1 MSEYKFNVEKETAN
15 AIAWIKD
22 WFENKSG
29 GAKGIIV
36 GISGG
41 KDSTTVAKLCCE
53 AIGKENVF
61 GVMMPNGIQKDIAYS
76 QEVCKL
82 LGIRNMTVNIKD
94 AFEGIIGEN
103 NRSESRIDCSEQQIT
118 LAMKNVSPRLR
129 MTTLYFI
136 GQCMGYRV
144 AGTGNM
150 SEAYVGY
157 FTKWGDGAHDFNVLA
172 NFTKTEVVAIAEYLG
187 IPEHLARKTPTD
199 GLSDSTDEQAFGF
212 TYEQLDKFV
221 RGQEIPSDDI
231 VQQIVKMRCYGDHK
245 LVPIPQYMP
254 NMFE

>member
-15 AIAWIKD
+15 AIAWVKD

-29 GAKGIIV
+29 GANGIII

-53 AIGKENVF
+53 AIGKDKVF
-61 GVMMPNGIQKDIAYS
+61 GVMMPNGVQKDINYS
-76 QEVCKL
+76 QEVCNL
-82 LGIRNMTVNIKD
+82 LGISHMTVNIED
-94 AFEGIIGEN
+94 AFEGLIEAIPEGWTK
-103 NRSESRIDCSEQQIT
+103 SQAGTYLSV
-118 LAMKNVSPRLR
+118 KNVSPRLR

-144 AGTGNM
+144 AGTGNL

-172 NFTKTEVVAIAEYLG
+172 NFTKTEVVAIADYLG
-187 IPEHLARKTPTD
+187 IPAHLSHKTPSD

-212 TYEQLDKFV
+212 TYEQLDSFIRTNEPVDTEVLSKILKMKEY
-221 RGQEIPSDDI
+221 GQ
-231 VQQIVKMRCYGDHK
+231 HK
-245 LVPIPQYMP
+245 LVPIPQYKP
-254 NMFE
+254 EIA

>member
-1 MSEYKFNVEKETAN
+1 MFDAKKEAAG
-15 AIAWIKD
+15 AIAWIKN
-22 WFENKSG
+22 WFENESG

-53 AIGKENVF
+53 AIGKERVF
-61 GVMMPNGIQKDIAYS
+61 GVMMPNGVQKDISYS
-76 QEVCKL
+76 EEIIKL
-82 LGIRNMTVNIKD
+82 LGISHMTVNMEG
-94 AFEGIIGEN
+94 AFAGLLGAIPAGWAMG
-103 NRSESRIDCSEQQIT
+103 QAGAA
-118 LAMKNVSPRLR
+118 LAVKNVSPRLR

-144 AGTGNM
+144 AGTGNA

-172 NFTKTEVVAIAEYLG
+172 NLTKTEVVAIADALG
-187 IPEHLARKTPTD
+187 IPEHLSHKTPTD

-212 TYEQLDKFV
+212 TYEQLDDYI
-221 RGQEIPSDDI
+221 RGKTTLLDPDLMARIA
-231 VQQIVKMRCYGDHK
+231 KMRTYGFHK
-245 LVPIPQYMP
+245 LVAIPQYTP
-254 NMFE
+254 VTV